1 MKQKE
6 LYEKV
11 QLLKA
16 GQIVE
21 IAGDYFRAL
30 RVAEAWEGRACEAC
44 ELDSICKGDVAL
56 VCNELDN
63 LFNNRWYLKLAH
75 SNV

>member
-6 LYEKV
+6 LNKKV

-21 IAGDYFRAL
+21 ISGDWFRAVKL
-30 RVAEAWEGRACEAC
+30 PDGVEVRPCEEC
-44 ELDSICKGDVAL
+44 DLDSICHGDVFD
-56 VCNELDN
+56 VCVEMETLGSNKWL
-63 LFNNRWYLKLAH
+63 LKLAH
-75 SNV
+75 R

>member
-1 MKQKE
+1 MKKKT

-21 IAGDYFRAL
+21 INGDFFQA
-30 RVAEAWEGRACEAC
+30 VKVEDTSSFSCCEQC
-44 ELDSICKGDVAL
+44 DLDSICRGDVWD
-56 VCNELDN
+56 VCCEMETAASH
-63 LFNNRWYLKLAH
+63 FWRLKLAH
-75 SNV
+75 PL

>member
-1 MKQKE
+1 MKEKE

-21 IAGDYFRAL
+21 INNDWFQAV
-30 RVAEAWEGRACEAC
+30 RVDDTDSEPVCMQC
-44 ELDSICKGDVAL
+44 DLDSICRGDVFL
-56 VCNELDN
+56 VCCEMETAASY
-63 LFNNRWYLKLAH
+63 WWMLKLAH
-75 SNV
+75 PL

>member
-16 GQIVE
+16 GQVVE
-21 IAGDYFRAL
+21 ISGDWFQA
-30 RVAEAWEGRACEAC
+30 VKVDDADFESCCEQC
-44 ELDSICKGDVAL
+44 QLDSICRDDVFD
-56 VCNELDN
+56 VCCEMETAASHW
-63 LFNNRWYLKLAH
+63 WYLKLAH
-75 SNV
+75 P

>member
-1 MKQKE
+1 MKEKE

-21 IAGDYFRAL
+21 IEADCFRAF
-30 RVAEAWEGRACEAC
+30 RVAEGWEGRACEAC
-44 ELDSICKGDVAL
+44 DLDSICRGDVEL
-56 VCNELDN
+56 VCSELDAP
-63 LFNNRWYLKLAH
+63 FGNRWYLKLAH
-75 SNV
+75 P

>member
-6 LYEKV
+6 LNEKV

-21 IAGDYFRAL
+21 IAGDWFRAVHL
-30 RVAEAWEGRACEAC
+30 ENDSDYNPCGLCD
-44 ELDSICKGDVAL
+44 LDCICRGDVFD
-56 VCNELDN
+56 VCCEMETS
-63 LFNNRWYLKLAH
+63 FSFHWMLKLAH
-75 SNV
+75 P

>member
-1 MKQKE
+1 MKKKE

-21 IAGDYFRAL
+21 IAGDWFRAVKIENVDFESVCNL
-30 RVAEAWEGRACEAC
+30 CD
-44 ELDSICKGDVAL
+44 LDCICRGDVFD
-56 VCNELDN
+56 VCCEMETAASHH
-63 LFNNRWYLKLAH
+63 WMLKLAH
-75 SNV
+75 R

>member
-6 LYEKV
+6 LNKKV

-21 IAGDYFRAL
+21 IDADYFRAVKL
-30 RVAEAWEGRACEAC
+30 PDDCEVRPC
-44 ELDSICKGDVAL
+44 EECDLDSICHGDL
-56 VCNELDN
+56 FEVCCEMETLGSNKWL
-63 LFNNRWYLKLAH
+63 LKLAH
-75 SNV
+75 P

>member
-6 LYEKV
+6 LNRKT

-21 IAGDYFRAL
+21 IAGDWFRAC
-30 RVAEAWEGRACEAC
+30 RVAEGWEGRACEAC
-44 ELDSICKGDVAL
+44 DLDSICKGEVEE
-56 VCNELDN
+56 VCSELDFP
-63 LFNNRWYLKLAH
+63 FNNRWYLKLAH
-75 SNV
+75 PHE

>member
-1 MKQKE
+1 MKEKE

-21 IAGDYFRAL
+21 INGDWFRAV
-30 RVAEAWEGRACEAC
+30 RIADTDRETCCEQC
-44 ELDSICKGDVAL
+44 DLDSICHDDVFD
-56 VCNELDN
+56 VCCEMETAASH
-63 LFNNRWYLKLAH
+63 WWMLKLAH
-75 SNV
+75 P